1 MWSAKKIDAAP
12 ASEHTAR
19 RATAIAVML
28 RMQQVSVT
36 AMNPTVIGWAEQGIR
51 DEQLQAAL
59 VMARQRRE
67 AEGSLQPVNA
77 GYLNACLQSVLKPPK
92 PKGDAWWQSVAAME
106 AKARELG
113 IAGARPGEEMDAFRA
128 RISAA
133 VRRVEGAAA

>member
-1 MWSAKKIDAAP
+1 MWSARTVDTAP
-12 ASEHTAR
+12 AAEHTAR

-28 RMQQVSVT
+28 RKASVSVT
-36 AMNPTVIGWAEQGIR
+36 TMNPTVLGWAEQGVR

-59 VMARQRRE
+59 VVARQRRE

-77 GYLNACLQSVLKPPK
+77 GYLNACLQSVLNPPK
-92 PKGDAWWQSVAAME
+92 PKSDTWWQSVAVME

-113 IAGARPGEEMDAFRA
+113 IAGARPGEEMDSFKA

-133 VRRVEGAAA
+133 VRRAEGAAA